1 MGKVALITGTSSG
14 IGRELA
20 CLHAE
25 KGGDVILIARRGD
38 ALRQLKDELEK
49 TWDVQAQVIEA
60 DLADEKAPS
69 MIFEAV
75 KASGWEVEYL
85 INNAGFG
92 GRGKFHERDWQD
104 ERDMM
109 QVNVVSLTALTHLF
123 LPQMV
128 ARNSGCILNVSST
141 ASLLPGPMKAVYYA
155 SKAFVTSFSN
165 AIAEEL
171 HDTRVTVTA
180 LLPGATDTEFA
191 ARSGM
196 DKTRLFDN
204 PASAR
209 SVALD
214 GYQAMMAGK
223 LTVISGIPFG
233 QRLALSL
240 VPFTPKR
247 VLLRE
252 VRKVQGG

>member
-1 MGKVALITGTSSG
+1 MGKVALITGASSG

-20 CLHAE
+20 RLHAE
-25 KGGDVILIARRGD
+25 KGGDVILVARRGD
-38 ALRQLKDELEK
+38 ALRQLKDELET
-49 TWDVQAQVIEA
+49 TWGVQAHVIEA
-60 DLADEKAPS
+60 DLADEKAPR

-123 LPQMV
+123 LPPMV
-128 ARNSGCILNVSST
+128 ARNSGRILNVSST

-171 HDTRVTVTA
+171 HDTKVTVTA

-196 DKTRLFDN
+196 DKTHLFDN
-204 PASAR
+204 AASAR

-223 LTVISGIPFG
+223 LNVISGMPFG
-233 QRLALSL
+233 QRLALRL
-240 VPFTPKR
+240 VPFTPKK